1 MIKKS
6 MAKYSSSFMISCF
19 LKLLNILWTFRLSGH
34 LFSKL
39 MLNYSFD
46 SNNLVQTIL
55 YIISYQN
62 VFYNLILLIGEL
74 LISVLLNFYVKIS
87 LQLFYQT
94 TILLLLNF
102 VSNFK
107 FIMDQTTL
115 NHKMVQ
121 MKEFKYFFQYL
132 VYGQ

>member
-1 MIKKS
+1 

-19 LKLLNILWTFRLSGH
+19 LKLLNIQWTFRLSDH

-46 SNNLVQTIL
+46 NNNLGQTIL
-55 YIISYQN
+55 YIISYRN

-74 LISVLLNFYVKIS
+74 LISISLNFYVKIS

-121 MKEFKYFFQYL
+121 TKEFKYFFQYL
-132 VYGQ
+132 VYGR